1 MMKGE
6 EMPKKILSKPYTRRD
21 VLKTAGAGALGLLL
35 SGLPSIRGG
44 LFAGTGD
51 APEVTALK
59 AGFIPLTD
67 CASVVMASELGL
79 YKKYGLDVTVSKE
92 ASWASV
98 RDKLTIGDIHAAHIL
113 YGMPY
118 ASTLGITGAEGQKKP
133 MVIPMALNQNGQAIT
148 LSNEL
153 KARGVKSAGDLKKV
167 IEGERGQK
175 SYTFA
180 MTFPPGTHAMW
191 LRYWLASGGINP
203 DTDIKLITIPPPQM
217 VANMRIGNM
226 DGFCVGEPWNA
237 RAIFDKIGF
246 TAITSQQIWK
256 NHPEKVLGMT
266 QEFAERHPNTVKALL
281 MALLEASQYIDKIE
295 NRPQVAEVIARKE
308 YVNAPVEVVLGRL
321 QGAYDYGDGRTAQ
334 EPDYMRFYRDGEA
347 TFPRKSHGLWFLTQH
362 RRWGFIK
369 EPIDYKKVVDGV
381 NRTDLY
387 REAATALGVPVPKDD
402 YRKETLFDGI
412 EFDPADPE
420 GYVKKFK
427 IRRV

>member
-1 MMKGE
+1 M
-6 EMPKKILSKPYTRRD
+6 SNSSNQSNQSNRYSRRD
-21 VLKTAGAGALGLLL
+21 VIKSAGVTVLGILLA
-35 SGLPSIRGG
+35 GLPPLRGG

-51 APEVTALK
+51 APEVTKLK
-59 AGFIPLTD
+59 IGFIPLTD

-92 ASWASV
+92 ASWAAV
-98 RDKLTIGDIHAAHIL
+98 RDKLTIGDIQAAHIL

-118 ASTLGITGAEGQKKP
+118 ASTLGITGAEGQQKP

-148 LSNEL
+148 LSNQL
-153 KARGVKSAGDLKKV
+153 KKRGVKTPQDVKKMV
-167 IEGERGQK
+167 DEDRGK
-175 SYTFA
+175 KTYTFA

-191 LRYWLASGGINP
+191 MRYWLASGGVDP
-203 DTDIKLITIPPPQM
+203 DQDVKLITIPPPQM

-237 RAIFDKIGF
+237 RAIFDGIGF
-246 TAITSQQIWK
+246 TAITTQQMWK

-266 QEFAERHPNTVKALL
+266 QEFVEKNPRTVKAVL
-281 MALLEASQYIDKIE
+281 MATIEAAQYIDKLE
-295 NRPQVAEVIARKE
+295 NRPKVAEVIARKE
-308 YVNAPVEVVLGRL
+308 YVNAPVDVVLGRI
-321 QGAYDYGDGRTAQ
+321 QGKYVYGDGRTEQ
-334 EPDYMRFYRDGEA
+334 DPDYMKFYRDGEVS
-347 TFPRKSHGLWFLTQH
+347 FPWKSHGLWFLTQH

-369 EPIDYKKVVDGV
+369 APIDYKKVVDAV

-387 REAATALGVPVPKDD
+387 REAAKALGVPVPAAEYK
-402 YRKETLFDGI
+402 KETLFDGI

-420 GYVKKFK
+420 GYVKKFA